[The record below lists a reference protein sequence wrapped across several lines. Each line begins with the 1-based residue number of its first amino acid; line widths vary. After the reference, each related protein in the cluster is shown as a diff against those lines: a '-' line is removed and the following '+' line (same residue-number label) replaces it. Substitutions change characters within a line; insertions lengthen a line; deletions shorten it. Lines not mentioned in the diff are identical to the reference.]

1 MNNVVSDVFLDNNK
15 ELLVGDKIVLESDQG
30 ITNDE
35 KWRRHCVAFCFMS
48 RRNAVAAPFGSI
60 AKKVLFRY
68 FFYVDIIDFCALWVY
83 TEKISF

>member
-1 MNNVVSDVFLDNNK
+1 MMK
-15 ELLVGDKIVLESDQG
+15 
-30 ITNDE
+30 
-35 KWRRHCVAFCFMS
+35 KWRRHRVAVCFMS

-60 AKKVLFRY
+60 AKKVLSRY

>member
-1 MNNVVSDVFLDNNK
+1 MMK
-15 ELLVGDKIVLESDQG
+15 
-30 ITNDE
+30 
-35 KWRRHCVAFCFMS
+35 KWRRHRVAVCFMS

-83 TEKISF
+83 TEKNIILDTQITKNEYPESKFFFYRPKVNLPE